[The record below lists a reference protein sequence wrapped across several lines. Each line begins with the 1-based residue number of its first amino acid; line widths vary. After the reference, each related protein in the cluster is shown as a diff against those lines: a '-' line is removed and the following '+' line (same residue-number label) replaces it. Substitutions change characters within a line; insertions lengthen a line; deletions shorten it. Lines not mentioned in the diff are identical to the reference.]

1 MIINNGDLTWIWVCL
16 SMEYIHVYPRNG
28 RLNRKDDDE
37 PVDLGMPYFQ
47 TNWNLWY
54 TYQSLPQMGSQILA
68 HKNHRCWVRF
78 CAANHPILGSC
89 RFLTCDETVREDAF
103 PG

>member
-1 MIINNGDLTWIWVCL
+1 MYLGV
-16 SMEYIHVYPRNG
+16 SKHGVYPRNG

-78 CAANHPILGSC
+78 CAANHPIWWLQILDM
-89 RFLTCDETVREDAF
+89 R
-103 PG
+103 

>member
-1 MIINNGDLTWIWVCL
+1 MIIIKNGDLTILNMDLGV
-16 SMEYIHVYPRNG
+16 SKHGVYPRNG

-54 TYQSLPQMGSQILA
+54 TYQSLYR
-68 HKNHRCWVRF
+68 KWVVKF
-78 CAANHPILGSC
+78 
-89 RFLTCDETVREDAF
+89 
-103 PG
+103 